1 MPWGPGFILFL
12 VPNFCGS
19 VTLRLSANVGK
30 EMRPAPRTGSGPPTQ
45 ALRGYWEAQGASTA
59 RGPLGRPAL
68 LQKQTGDGHVR
79 GSCAHQTG
87 LAHQREGS
95 RHGLCHQEAPDRRR
109 HMSWVLGDGEPS
121 CPTPGGRTGAPGNGR
136 QARCGSDG
144 RGPGAPVSA
153 DQNPGGTLRFGR
165 KVEVLGSE
173 MQT

>member
-1 MPWGPGFILFL
+1 MWGRKCVRLPGPG
-12 VPNFCGS
+12 V
-19 VTLRLSANVGK
+19 
-30 EMRPAPRTGSGPPTQ
+30 
-45 ALRGYWEAQGASTA
+45 
-59 RGPLGRPAL
+59 AL
-68 LQKQTGDGHVR
+68 LPRPCVATGRRRVRARPGGPWDAQLCFESRPGDGHVR